1 MLYRSSDHIA
11 TFYSGLRTDLYL
23 WSKNPKSLVSALA
36 CLQFNCNI
44 YIYNLNLH
52 HAFRSRKYKMIKH
65 ACLSD
70 YVAHIYSVLDIDFI
84 YLFTY
89 FYMSA
94 TTNICGNF
102 FLRIYQSDQQEEDKL
117 VQSYNKVFTNKEKKD
132 NDSFNKKNTQYL

>member
-23 WSKNPKSLVSALA
+23 WSKNPKSPVSARLY
-36 CLQFNCNI
+36 
-44 YIYNLNLH
+44 YILKLPPPNLY
-52 HAFRSRKYKMIKH
+52 HAFCCRKYKMINN

-102 FLRIYQSDQQEEDKL
+102 FLRIYQLDQQEEDKVIH
-117 VQSYNKVFTNKEKKD
+117 VQQGFHEQGKKRTM
-132 NDSFNKKNTQYL
+132 NLSTTKNTQYL

>member
-1 MLYRSSDHIA
+1 MTTNQLVYNIVLRFKRFLILVMLYRSSDHIA

-23 WSKNPKSLVSALA
+23 WSKNPKSPVSARLY
-36 CLQFNCNI
+36 
-44 YIYNLNLH
+44 YILKLPPPPPNLY
-52 HAFRSRKYKMIKH
+52 HAFCCRKYKMINN

-102 FLRIYQSDQQEEDKL
+102 FFYGS
-117 VQSYNKVFTNKEKKD
+117 TN
-132 NDSFNKKNTQYL
+132 